1 VFVKKSRSHILNQR
15 GFSLIEIM
23 IVLGLIG
30 GIVAL
35 IATKVSG
42 ARDNGDVKI
51 TKAGMRQVMDQ
62 LEMYNQDCN
71 SYPTTEQGLEALVK
85 QPAGDPP
92 CESWGPQP
100 YSKELPK
107 YAWGT
112 KFVYTSDGT
121 DFEIV
126 SYGKG
131 RRAGGD
137 GAAKDIS
144 SKNLG
149 SK

>member
-1 VFVKKSRSHILNQR
+1 VKKSSSILGNRS

-35 IATKVSG
+35 IATRVSG
-42 ARDNGDVKI
+42 ARENGNVKM
-51 TKAGMRQVMDQ
+51 TKTAMKQVMDQ

-71 SYPTTEQGLEALVK
+71 SYPTTSQGLEALVK

-100 YSKELPK
+100 YSKDTPK
-107 YAWGT
+107 DAWGT
-112 KFVYTSDGT
+112 VFHYESDGT
-121 DFEIV
+121 DYEII
-126 SYGKG
+126 SYGKD
-131 RRAGGD
+131 RKPGGD

-144 SKNLG
+144 SKG
-149 SK
+149 K

>member
-1 VFVKKSRSHILNQR
+1 MKKSNKLNNR

-35 IATKVSG
+35 IAKRVGNAQSNAKVKQTKL
-42 ARDNGDVKI
+42 I
-51 TKAGMRQVMDQ
+51 MRQTMDQ
-62 LEMYNQDCN
+62 LEMYNQDCG
-71 SYPTTEQGLEALVK
+71 SYPTSSQGLVALVK

-100 YSKELPK
+100 YSKEEPK
-107 YAWGT
+107 DAWT
-112 KFVYTSDGT
+112 NAFKYESDGT
-121 DFEIV
+121 DFEII
-126 SYGKG
+126 SLGKDK
-131 RRAGGD
+131 RPGGD
-137 GAAKDIS
+137 GDAKDIS
-144 SKNLG
+144 SKNL

>member
-1 VFVKKSRSHILNQR
+1 MKKSSSVVINNQR

-35 IATKVSG
+35 IASRVGGQQQNAMVKQTKLLIKQTV
-42 ARDNGDVKI
+42 
-51 TKAGMRQVMDQ
+51 DQ

-71 SYPTTEQGLEALVK
+71 SYPTSSQTLSALVK
-85 QPAGDPP
+85 QPDGEPP

-100 YSKELPK
+100 YSKEIPRD
-107 YAWGT
+107 AWGNA
-112 KFVYTSDGT
+112 FIYESDGT
-121 DFEIV
+121 EYEII
-126 SYGKG
+126 SYGKDKKP
-131 RRAGGD
+131 GGD
-137 GAAKDIS
+137 AAAKDIS